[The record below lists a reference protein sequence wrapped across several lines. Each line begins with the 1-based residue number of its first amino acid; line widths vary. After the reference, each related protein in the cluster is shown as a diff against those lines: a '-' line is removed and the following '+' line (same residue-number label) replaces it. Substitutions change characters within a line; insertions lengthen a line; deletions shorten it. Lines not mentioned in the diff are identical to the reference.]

1 MSKKNREIVS
11 GMSAENV
18 SNNTGINTPNTK
30 IKKNQ
35 NANRRD
41 FIKVAVASGVGVCA
55 VGTPICAGTRIVLAP
70 VFQESQAGQFYPL
83 TAVGTLTEKP
93 QKFAIVDNKRDA
105 WTTLPNQKIGSLFMR
120 KVGDKVS
127 AFHSLCPHAGCMI
140 QIGTK
145 KNPQT
150 GKDEEMFY
158 CPCHAAHFNFDGKR
172 LDGVSP
178 RDLDSL
184 EVKIENDKV
193 LVRFENFTFGIAE
206 KRS

>member
-11 GMSAENV
+11 GESAETV
-18 SNNTGINTPNTK
+18 SNNIGTSSPNTEA
-30 IKKNQ
+30 KKNK
-35 NANRRD
+35 NTNRRD

-55 VGTPICAGTRIVLAP
+55 VGTPICAGTRMVLTP
-70 VFQESQAGQFYPL
+70 VFQKSPTGQFYPL
-83 TAVGTLTEKP
+83 TTVESLTEKP

-105 WTTLPNQKIGSLFMR
+105 WTTLPNQKIGSLFVR
-120 KVGDKVS
+120 KIGNEIN

-150 GKDEEMFY
+150 GNEEEMFY
-158 CPCHAAHFNFDGKR
+158 CPCHAAHFSFDGKR

-184 EVKIENDKV
+184 ETKIEDGKV
-193 LVRFENFTFGIAE
+193 FVKFENFTFGIAE
-206 KRS
+206 KRV

>member
-11 GMSAENV
+11 SESAETDSDKAGTNV
-18 SNNTGINTPNTK
+18 AGTETKKDQNT
-30 IKKNQ
+30 
-35 NANRRD
+35 NRRD
-41 FIKVAVASGVGVCA
+41 FIKVTVASGVGICA
-55 VGTPICAGTRIVLAP
+55 VGAPVCAGTRMVLAP
-70 VFQESQAGQFYPL
+70 VFQESQTGRFYPITTL
-83 TAVGTLTEKP
+83 ETLTEKP

-105 WTTLPNQKIGSLFMR
+105 WTTLPNQKIGSLFIR
-120 KVGDKVS
+120 KTGDKIS

-150 GKDEEMFY
+150 GNEEEMFY
-158 CPCHAAHFNFDGKR
+158 CPCHAAHFDFGGKR

-184 EVKIENDKV
+184 EVKTENNKV
-193 LVRFENFTFGIAE
+193 
-206 KRS
+206 

>member
-18 SNNTGINTPNTK
+18 SNNTGINVQNNET
-30 IKKNQ
+30 KKNQ
-35 NANRRD
+35 NTNRRD

-55 VGTPICAGTRIVLAP
+55 VGAPICAGTRMVLAP
-70 VFQESQAGQFYPL
+70 VFQENQSGQFYPL
-83 TAVGTLTEKP
+83 TTIESLTEKP
-93 QKFAIVDNKRDA
+93 QKFAIVDNKHDA
-105 WTTLPNQKIGSLFMR
+105 WTTLPNQKIGSLFVR

-140 QIGTK
+140 QIGAK

-150 GKDEEMFY
+150 GNEEEMFY
-158 CPCHAAHFNFDGKR
+158 CPCHAAHFSFDGKR
-172 LDGVSP
+172 LDSVSP

-184 EVKIENDKV
+184 EVKIENNKI